1 MKVFS
6 LLFLVLISFASSVWL
21 LDYEKCMK
29 NGKEGVCCR
38 LNSNGCCDYKPGQ
51 MCLQVI
57 TQCCAEKKLDPTT
70 NQMTIKYFSKP
81 SGISNFEYY

>member
-70 NQMTIKYFSKP
+70 NQMTIRYFSKP
-81 SGISNFEYY
+81 SGISKLEYY